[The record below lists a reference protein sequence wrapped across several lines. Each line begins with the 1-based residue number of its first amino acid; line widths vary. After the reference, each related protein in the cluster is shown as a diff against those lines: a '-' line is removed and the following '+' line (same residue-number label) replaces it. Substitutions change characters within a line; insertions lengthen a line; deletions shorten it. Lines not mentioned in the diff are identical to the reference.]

1 MEKGYLSVGLI
12 DVSFVIDWPWKVGTQ
27 WRSMCGSSIRGKL
40 VANGEGWNQF
50 THQIDS
56 IAWAEFPFCIVC
68 FDGGC

>member
-40 VANGEGWNQF
+40 VANGEG
-50 THQIDS
+50 
-56 IAWAEFPFCIVC
+56 
-68 FDGGC
+68 